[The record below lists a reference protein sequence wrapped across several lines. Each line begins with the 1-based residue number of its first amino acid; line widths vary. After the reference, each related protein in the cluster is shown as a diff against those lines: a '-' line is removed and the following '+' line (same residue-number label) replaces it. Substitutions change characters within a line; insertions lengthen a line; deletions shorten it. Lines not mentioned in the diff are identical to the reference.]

1 MLSLNSETQRETKI
15 LFIWDVPDRLK
26 SYLKEGLKDTEG
38 LTLIFPEEATESE
51 FLKHADDCDIIVGWR
66 PTRELL
72 WSARNLSLFINPG
85 AGVQHHIEPF
95 RELTKE
101 RPVTLVNGHG
111 NTYFTAQHAVA
122 LLLALTNKVIP
133 HHTWMAEGK
142 WRRGD
147 DYGRSI
153 PLRSRRIGLL
163 GYGAI
168 NQKVHKFMSGF
179 DVEFHILRRTWEGKH
194 QGIPTEATKYSESEL
209 HPFLEEVDTVI
220 IAVPVT
226 EKTTGLIG
234 EKELEILGSE
244 SFVVN
249 VARGQ
254 VIDEQSLYNALV
266 EKKIAGAAID
276 VWYEYRPD
284 PDDKGLRFPY
294 SFPFHELENVVLS
307 PHRGASPMNDLKRW
321 NEVIE
326 NIQRFVS
333 GRSDFLNIVYLD
345 RGY

>member
-1 MLSLNSETQRETKI
+1 MNSETQDVTTV
-15 LFIWDVPDRLK
+15 LFIWDVPERLK
-26 SYLKEGLKDTEG
+26 SYLKEGLIETKG
-38 LTLIFPEEATESE
+38 LNLIFPEEATESE
-51 FLKHADDCDIIVGWR
+51 FLKHANDCDIIVGWR

-72 WSARNLSLFINPG
+72 WSAKKLSLFINPG
-85 AGVQHHIEPF
+85 VGVQHHIEPF
-95 RELTKE
+95 RELRKE

-133 HHTWMAEGK
+133 HHIWMSEGK

-153 PLRSRRIGLL
+153 PLRSRKIGLL

-168 NQKVHKFMSGF
+168 NQKVHRFLSEF
-179 DVEFHILRRTWEGKH
+179 DVEFSILRRTWEGKH
-194 QGIPTEATKYSESEL
+194 QDIPTKATKYSESEL
-209 HPFLEEVDTVI
+209 HSFLEEVDTVI

-226 EKTTGLIG
+226 EKTIGLIG
-234 EKELEILGSE
+234 KKELEILGPE
-244 SFVVN
+244 GYVVN
-249 VARGQ
+249 VARGEI
-254 VIDEQSLYNALV
+254 IDEQSLYNALV

-276 VWYEYRPD
+276 VWYEYRPEPNAD
-284 PDDKGLRFPY
+284 GLKFPY
-294 SFPFHELENVVLS
+294 SFPFHELDNVVLS

-321 NEVIE
+321 DEVVE

-333 GRSDFLNIVYLD
+333 GRTDFLNIVYLE